1 MKIAVIGATGK
12 AGQKIVE
19 EAVQRGHDVTAIVR
33 TAAKVTATIQVLEKD
48 VFDLTQE
55 DVKGFDVVV
64 NAFGAP
70 FGQEEL
76 HVKVGRHLIDIFSGI
91 NTKLLV
97 VGGAGSLFVDPGKTV
112 RVMDTPDFPE
122 MFYATAKNQGDNLH
136 DLQQSTITWTFISP
150 SAFFD
155 PEGPRTGSYT
165 TGEDHLLVNVA
176 GESYVSYADFAVA
189 MLDEIEHPKH
199 VKSRFTVT
207 SNK

>member
-12 AGQKIVE
+12 AGKKIVE
-19 EAVQRGHDVTAIVR
+19 EALQRSHDVTAIVR
-33 TAAKVTATIQVLEKD
+33 SASKITASIDVIEKD
-48 VFDLTQE
+48 VLELSQV

-76 HVKVGRHLIDIFSGI
+76 HVKVGRHLIDIFTGI
-91 NTKLLV
+91 DTKLFV
-97 VGGAGSLFVDPGKTV
+97 VGGAGSLFVDPDKTV

-122 MFYATAKNQGDNLH
+122 MFYATAKNQGENLN
-136 DLQQSTITWTFISP
+136 DLQQSTIIWTFLSP

-155 PEGPRTGSYT
+155 PEGSRTGSYT
-165 TGEDHLLVNVA
+165 IGEDHLLVNTA
-176 GESYVSYADFAVA
+176 GESYVSYADYAIA
-189 MLDEIEHPKH
+189 LLDEIENSKH
-199 VKSRFTVT
+199 VNSRFTVT

>member
-1 MKIAVIGATGK
+1 MKIAVIGASGK

-19 EAVQRGHDVTAIVR
+19 EALQRGHDVTAIVR
-33 TAAKVTATIQVLEKD
+33 SAAKVTADIAVIEKEA
-48 VFDLTQE
+48 LALSQE
-55 DVKGFDVVV
+55 DVKVFDVVV

-76 HVKVGRHLIDIFSGI
+76 HVKVGRHLIAIFTGI
-91 NTKLLV
+91 DTKLFV
-97 VGGAGSLFVDPGKTV
+97 VGGAGSLFVNPEKTV

-122 MFYATAKNQGDNLH
+122 MFFATAKNQGENLK
-136 DLQQSTITWTFISP
+136 DLQTSKVTWTFLSP

-165 TGEDHLLVNVA
+165 AGTDHLLVNAA
-176 GESYVSYADFAVA
+176 GESYVSYGDYAVA
-189 MLDEIEHPKH
+189 VVDEIESPQH
-199 VKSRFTVT
+199 VNSRFTVT